1 MSTSE
6 TRAAT
11 VARHEIF
18 QTSVMSAL
26 LDGVYDDE
34 LTVAE
39 LLTHGNFGIGTFNA
53 LDGEMVILDGECF
66 QLRSDGTVSMPS
78 PEARTPYAV
87 ITEFVPGIRREL
99 PDGSLRSDAS
109 TFIDHMTVSENYM
122 YALRITG
129 DFEWVRTRTVVKQSK
144 PYRPMVEATDDDAVV
159 RFDDV
164 RGTVV
169 GFRTPLYETGISV
182 PGCHAHFIDDSRSQG
197 GHVLDF
203 KLRSGVAELCLA
215 TDLHLRLPMT
225 PAFREANL
233 APDDLD
239 AQLQKTEMHR

>member
-1 MSTSE
+1 MSTAE
-6 TRAAT
+6 TPTAT

-39 LLTHGNFGIGTFNA
+39 LLTHGDFGIGTFNA
-53 LDGEMVILDGECF
+53 LDGEMIILDGECF
-66 QLRSDGTVSMPS
+66 QLRSDGTVSTPS
-78 PEARTPYAV
+78 PEAHTPYAV
-87 ITEFVPGIRREL
+87 ITDFAPGIRREL
-99 PDGSLRSDAS
+99 PNGSLRSDAS
-109 TFIDHMTVSENYM
+109 AIIDHMTVSENYM

-169 GFRTPLYETGISV
+169 GFRTPLYEQGISV
-182 PGCHAHFIDDSRSQG
+182 PGCHAHFIDDARAQG

-215 TDLHLRLPMT
+215 TDLHLRLPVT
-225 PAFREANL
+225 PAFQDANL
-233 APDDLD
+233 APDDLE
-239 AQLQKTEMHR
+239 AQLQKAEMHR